1 MIGQKRS
8 VIADTT
14 IQFVEVMVSP
24 MRINVSSPRRVIGI
38 ANYLRSIIGLANRVG
53 FSINTITIDDSDQIF
68 SLLIRLTF
76 TINQAPKIISPPED
90 TTNNTDSSVA
100 FFCEA
105 TGWPIPEIGWKFEL
119 DGVEQSIPLSKAI
132 ENNRFEI
139 KSNESSK
146 YTAISWLQIVETN
159 RNDSGNYI
167 CVATNSEGSDKAKA
181 YLTIGN
187 FQKKFDPID

>member
-38 ANYLRSIIGLANRVG
+38 ANYLRSIIGLANRV
-53 FSINTITIDDSDQIF
+53 
-68 SLLIRLTF
+68 
-76 TINQAPKIISPPED
+76 APKIISPPED